1 MKEIYSKSEIKRANR
16 SRIFNLLYKQ
26 GGLSKRDLQLQLG
39 LSLPTITQNL
49 TDLLNSELI
58 EYNGQ
63 VGNTGGRNAMTYS
76 VADHAKLAVGLDITT
91 HHITAVIINLHG
103 KVIASLRIHYVFERT
118 DAYFKKLGEIVLQI
132 MSENDID
139 ASRILGVGIGLP
151 GLTNST
157 YDQIVYGKIIDIEN
171 ATNKDFGKYIDFP
184 VRIFNDANAA
194 CDIELYSIDNNSA
207 NGFYI
212 MLSNNVGGAIFING
226 RIFSGDDFRSGE
238 IGHLTI
244 HLGGLR
250 CYCGQSGCVDS
261 YCSATI
267 LSSISDGNLEAFFN
281 LLDNG
286 DSTAQSIWSTY
297 LEHLALAVH
306 NTRILLNCQI
316 IIGGYV
322 GAYIDKYIDDFK
334 QILCKYH
341 SFDKNAD
348 YVIPCRYKT
357 DAIAAGSA
365 LFFIKEF
372 LDSII

>member
-1 MKEIYSKSEIKRANR
+1 MKEIYSKNEIKRANR
-16 SRIFNLLYKQ
+16 FRIFNLLYKQ

-49 TDLLNSELI
+49 TDLLNNELI

-63 VGNTGGRNAMTYS
+63 IGNTGGRSAMTYS
-76 VADHAKLAVGLDITT
+76 VANHAKLAVGLDITR

-103 KVIASLRIHYVFERT
+103 TVIARLRIQYVFEKT

-132 MSENDID
+132 LSENSID
-139 ASRILGVGIGLP
+139 TSHVLGVGIGLP
-151 GLTNST
+151 GLTNSA

-194 CDIELYSIDNNSA
+194 CDIELYSIDNNCE

-226 RIFSGDDFRSGE
+226 QIFSGDDFRSGE

-250 CYCGQSGCVDS
+250 CYCGQSGCVDP

-267 LSSISDGNLEAFFN
+267 LSSITNGNLEAFFK
-281 LLDNG
+281 LLEDG
-286 DSTAQSIWSTY
+286 DSTAQSVWSTY
-297 LEHLALAVH
+297 LQHLALAVH
-306 NTRILLNCQI
+306 NIRILLDCQI

-322 GAYIDKYIDDFK
+322 GAYIDKYIDDLK
-334 QILCKYH
+334 EILCKYH
-341 SFDKNAD
+341 SFDQKAD
-348 YVIPCRYKT
+348 YVTPCRYKT
-357 DAIAAGSA
+357 DAIASGSA

-372 LDSII
+372 LASII